1 MLDGSLITE
10 TRKFDFMQINGILD
24 RNYVGQK
31 RSRQFLCGKNTYS
44 PYVSNVLSYMRKMTY
59 VSEYQFVKYL

>member
-24 RNYVGQK
+24 ILYTYTINYVGK
-31 RSRQFLCGKNTYS
+31 K
-44 PYVSNVLSYMRKMTY
+44 
-59 VSEYQFVKYL
+59 